1 VNLSSKSLARTA
13 ILCFA
18 LMPSVAFAELKSEMQ
33 AFVVT
38 TDSSGVEQYASA
50 DAVKPGQTI
59 EYRMQHTNTFDN
71 AIGGVAVMGPVP
83 NGSELIVEKSS
94 SDVSAT
100 FEVRGEFD
108 PDRPGEEWSALPAQ
122 RITIQ
127 ADGSRLIETAKP
139 EHFTAVRWGLSDTM
153 LEDASVNHAYRVQ
166 VK

>member
-1 VNLSSKSLARTA
+1 MTFRNPFLARTA
-13 ILCFA
+13 MLSLVLLPTA
-18 LMPSVAFAELKSEMQ
+18 AFAELKSEMQ

-38 TDSSGVEQYASA
+38 TDAAGVEQYVAA

-94 SDVSAT
+94 SDVLAS

-127 ADGSRLIETAKP
+127 ADGTRVVEPAKP
-139 EHFTAVRWGLSDTM
+139 EHFTAVRWVLSETM
-153 LEDASVNHAYRVQ
+153 QEDESVNHAYRVQ

>member
-1 VNLSSKSLARTA
+1 
-13 ILCFA
+13 
-18 LMPSVAFAELKSEMQ
+18 MPSINPIARIAIICMAFTPSAAFAELKSEMQ

-38 TDSSGVEQYASA
+38 TDSSGAEQYAAA

-83 NGSELIVEKSS
+83 NGSELIIEKST
-94 SDVSAT
+94 SDVTAT

-108 PDRPGEEWSALPAQ
+108 PDRPGEEWSTLPAQ
-122 RITIQ
+122 RITVQ
-127 ADGSRLIETAKP
+127 ADGSRLIEPAKP
-139 EHFTAVRWGLSDTM
+139 EDFTAVRWILSDAM
-153 LEDASVNHAYRVQ
+153 PEDASVNHAYRVQ

>member
-1 VNLSSKSLARTA
+1 VTLSNKSLARTA
-13 ILCFA
+13 IICMAIL
-18 LMPSVAFAELKSEMQ
+18 PSVAFAELKSEMQ

-38 TDSSGVEQYASA
+38 TDSTGLEQYVAA

-71 AIGGVAVMGPVP
+71 AIGGVAVVGPVP
-83 NGSELIVEKSS
+83 SGSELIVDNSS
-94 SDVSAT
+94 SDVSAS

-139 EHFTAVRWGLSDTM
+139 EHFTAVRWVLNEAM
-153 LEDASVNHAYRVQ
+153 QEAASVNHAYRVQ

>member
-1 VNLSSKSLARTA
+1 VITISPLMSKVA
-13 ILCFA
+13 A
-18 LMPSVAFAELKSEMQ
+18 LLVVLFPSISYAELKSEMQ

-38 TDSSGVEQYASA
+38 TDSSGVEEYVAA

-59 EYRMQHTNTFDN
+59 EYRMQHTNTFEN

-83 NGSELIVEKSS
+83 SGSELIVDHAS
-94 SDVSAT
+94 SDVSAS

-108 PDRPGEEWSALPAQ
+108 PDRAGEEWSSLPAE

-127 ADGSRLIETAKP
+127 ADGSRLVEIAKP
-139 EHFTAVRWGLSDTM
+139 EHFTAVRWVLSDTM
-153 LEDASVNHAYRVQ
+153 PEDASVNHAYRVQ

>member
-1 VNLSSKSLARTA
+1 VRFSINPIARMA
-13 ILCFA
+13 IICLIVA
-18 LMPSVAFAELKSEMQ
+18 PTTAFAELKSEMQ

-38 TDSSGVEQYASA
+38 TDSSGVEQYTAA

-83 NGSELIVEKSS
+83 NGSELIVDQSS
-94 SDVSAT
+94 SDVSAS

-108 PDRPGEEWSALPAQ
+108 PDRPGEEWSTLPAQ

-127 ADGSRLIETAKP
+127 ADGSRLVEMAKP
-139 EHFTAVRWGLSDTM
+139 EHFTAVRWVLGDAM
-153 LEDASVNHAYRVQ
+153 QEDASVNHAYRVQ

>member
-1 VNLSSKSLARTA
+1 MSISFKPIARMAT
-13 ILCFA
+13 LC
-18 LMPSVAFAELKSEMQ
+18 LVIVPSVAFAELKSEMQ

-38 TDSSGVEQYASA
+38 TDSAGVEQYLAA

-83 NGSELIVEKSS
+83 SGSELIVEKSS

-108 PDRPGEEWSALPAQ
+108 PDQAGEEWSTLPAQ
-122 RITIQ
+122 RITVQ

-139 EHFTAVRWGLSDTM
+139 EHFTAVRWVLSDAM
-153 LEDASVNHAYRVQ
+153 QEDASVNHAYRVE

>member
-1 VNLSSKSLARTA
+1 MNFTIQYIAKAVIICVAIIPTA
-13 ILCFA
+13 
-18 LMPSVAFAELKSEMQ
+18 AFAELKSEMQ

-38 TDSSGVEQYASA
+38 TDSSGVEQYVAA

-59 EYRMQHTNTFDN
+59 EYRLQHTNTFDN
-71 AIGGVAVMGPVP
+71 AIGGVAVTGPVP
-83 NGSELIVEKSS
+83 NGSELIVEQSS

-108 PDRPGEEWSALPAQ
+108 PDRAGEEWSTLPAQ
-122 RITIQ
+122 RIVIQ

-139 EHFTAVRWGLSDTM
+139 EHFTAVRWVLGDAM
-153 LEDASVNHAYRVQ
+153 QENASVNHAYRVQ